1 MGCVLMGPVGPGLLL
16 TMIDNSLLPS
26 SFDWGSPV
34 LIRMNP
40 TIRCSSPCKRWFPH
54 CSNTARQASL
64 RLAFC
69 RRRQAVMA
77 RTFGISPGQ
86 SR

>member
-1 MGCVLMGPVGPGLLL
+1 MA
-16 TMIDNSLLPS
+16 SLPA
-26 SFDWGSPV
+26 F
-34 LIRMNP
+34 I
-40 TIRCSSPCKRWFPH
+40 H
-54 CSNTARQASL
+54 CWNTARQASL

-77 RTFGISPGQ
+77 RTFGISPAQ